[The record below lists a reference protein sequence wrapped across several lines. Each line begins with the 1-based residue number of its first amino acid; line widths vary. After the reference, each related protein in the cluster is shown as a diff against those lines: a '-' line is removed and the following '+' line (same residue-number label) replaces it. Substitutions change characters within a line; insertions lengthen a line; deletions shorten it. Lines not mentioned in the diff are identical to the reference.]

1 MEPVCLPTATEASIP
16 SRPAEHEGPMGPCY
30 LTAETRPAATAFAA
44 SEIERLLKVNQ
55 DLQRVARAQ
64 AVAWPPSPERP
75 SAGGPAKAWD
85 AEAGPWPRASQDGQ
99 VGSIHAIIPN
109 RESPAQEWLSSS
121 PLRQSRLGS
130 LYASPGSEASVLGT
144 TRVLSKGGFPE
155 ASGTLSAEKEAL
167 ASKLKAEERSTRMLS
182 RSDQRGRG
190 RRRRF
195 SELVDRMC
203 DVAAQTSGV
212 NPKASRTSV
221 DELLMTAA
229 RESAN
234 APNRAL
240 KRRVRQRLHKKLGA
254 ILTLE
259 EFERAKDRGPSRFRS
274 MEEQQAGRPSWQG
287 NDGKSKMPARVGYS
301 NSMPSHL
308 PPPMGLGVPSWAS
321 AFPEHTI
328 PVSALPAFL
337 PVREASWVS
346 SVGAVKLH
354 TVLKCH

>member
-1 MEPVCLPTATEASIP
+1 MRPMQSLMEPVCLPTATEASIP

-30 LTAETRPAATAFAA
+30 LTAETRPPLPSEGTAAGPSAFAA

-85 AEAGPWPRASQDGQ
+85 AEAGPWPRASQ
-99 VGSIHAIIPN
+99 
-109 RESPAQEWLSSS
+109 EWLSSS

-130 LYASPGSEASVLGT
+130 LYASP
-144 TRVLSKGGFPE
+144 GGFPE

-167 ASKLKAEERSTRMLS
+167 ASKLKAEELLQIESVRLATQAEA
-182 RSDQRGRG
+182 DV
-190 RRRRF
+190 
-195 SELVDRMC
+195 LVRLC
-203 DVAAQTSGV
+203 T
-212 NPKASRTSV
+212 PWASRTSV

-259 EFERAKDRGPSRFRS
+259 EFERAKDRGPSV
-274 MEEQQAGRPSWQG
+274 AG
-287 NDGKSKMPARVGYS
+287 
-301 NSMPSHL
+301 
-308 PPPMGLGVPSWAS
+308 
-321 AFPEHTI
+321 
-328 PVSALPAFL
+328 
-337 PVREASWVS
+337 
-346 SVGAVKLH
+346 
-354 TVLKCH
+354 

>member
-1 MEPVCLPTATEASIP
+1 MRPMQSLMEPVCLPTATEASIP

-30 LTAETRPAATAFAA
+30 LTAETRPPLPSEGTAAGPSAFAA

-85 AEAGPWPRASQDGQ
+85 AEAGPWPRASQDG
-99 VGSIHAIIPN
+99 
-109 RESPAQEWLSSS
+109 QEWLSSS

-167 ASKLKAEERSTRMLS
+167 ASKLKAEELLQIESVRLATQAEA
-182 RSDQRGRG
+182 DV
-190 RRRRF
+190 
-195 SELVDRMC
+195 LVRLC
-203 DVAAQTSGV
+203 T
-212 NPKASRTSV
+212 PWASRTSV

-259 EFERAKDRGPSRFRS
+259 EFERAKDRGPSV
-274 MEEQQAGRPSWQG
+274 AG
-287 NDGKSKMPARVGYS
+287 
-301 NSMPSHL
+301 
-308 PPPMGLGVPSWAS
+308 
-321 AFPEHTI
+321 
-328 PVSALPAFL
+328 
-337 PVREASWVS
+337 
-346 SVGAVKLH
+346 
-354 TVLKCH
+354 